1 MRKLYEINKSI
12 EDLLNAITDPDSGE
26 VTDPEALDNLLLER
40 EEKIESVILY
50 YKDVQAELSAVGNEI
65 NALNQRADKLE
76 NTANGLKIYLS
87 KALEGQNFK
96 TSKCEVKYRKSE
108 SVEVTPEFVEWAYS
122 QKDDMSPYITHKES
136 DVPNKVEIKKLLKA
150 GGSLP
155 YCKLVENQNISI
167 K

>member
-12 EDLLNAITDPDSGE
+12 EDLLNAITDPESGE

-50 YKDVQAELSAVGNEI
+50 YKDVNAEITAI
-65 NALNQRADKLE
+65 NAEIFALNERSEKLE
-76 NTANGLKIYLS
+76 RTAEGLKQYLT

-96 TSKCEVKYRKSE
+96 TAKCEVKHRKSE
-108 SVEVTPEFVEWAYS
+108 SVDVDPEFIEWAKGTFNWEVMTYHPES
-122 QKDDMSPYITHKES
+122 YI
-136 DVPNKVEIKKLLKA
+136 PNKTAIKKILKS
-150 GGSLP
+150 GGELEH
-155 YCKLVENQNISI
+155 CRIVEKDNISI